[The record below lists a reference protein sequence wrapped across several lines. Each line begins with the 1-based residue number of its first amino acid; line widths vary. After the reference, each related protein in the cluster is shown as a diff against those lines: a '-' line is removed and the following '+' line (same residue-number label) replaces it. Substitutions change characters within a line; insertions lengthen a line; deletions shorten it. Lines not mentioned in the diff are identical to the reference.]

1 MYLTSEHINI
11 KTNTSRSEA
20 VKGMMDN
27 ITISTFI
34 NGQILQKE
42 INKKTLNLYYTL
54 HPMYLTDIHVEHSI
68 QGQQNIHSS
77 QAHMA
82 HSPGQ
87 IRYQIQIKG
96 KQILKDQ
103 NYMKYLFQPQ
113 WLNMWKLNTTFL
125 ETNGSKTKSR
135 ENSKLS

>member
-11 KTNTSRSEA
+11 KTNTSRSEG
-20 VKGMMDN
+20 VKGMID

-42 INKKTLNLYYTL
+42 INKKTLTYHTL
-54 HPMYLTDIHVEHSI
+54 HPMYLTDIHVEHF
-68 QGQQNIHSS
+68 HPRAAEYTFFSS
-77 QAHMA
+77 THG
-82 HSPGQ
+82 STFSRVDQ
-87 IRYQIQIKG
+87 ILDPNQG

-113 WLNMWKLNTTFL
+113 WLNMWKLNNTFL
-125 ETNGSKTKSR
+125 ETNGSKMKSR
-135 ENSKLS
+135 EN